1 MLKLTFLLITVV
13 CISACSNPIEVS
25 QSTVPNTPTIA
36 TEITPTSNPT
46 LASLPTLDE
55 LGKGWTKVEP
65 GGETRCAH
73 DTPYAY
79 WVRPGSNDKLLL
91 YFQGGG
97 GCWNAETCAPGST
110 FYDDDV
116 TAADDPNSRA
126 GGVFALNN
134 QQNPFKDHTIV
145 YMPSCTGDVHWGDNL
160 QEYPR
165 SDDSTLEIYHRGFV
179 NASAGLE
186 WAYANVP
193 DPESIFMTGCS
204 AGAIGSI
211 VHSAYVIEQYPDVP
225 ITQVGD
231 SLALVDPD
239 ALDLQSGYGAH
250 DNFPDWIPELQT
262 LIPGELLTADYYAAI
277 ANHYPN
283 YTFGEINSAFDAVQ
297 IRFYSALE
305 GQQENFG
312 RDLQNHVDSIAS
324 STDNFRYYM
333 AGGELHCFTP
343 RANLYTQEIEG
354 VRLIDWLTALEMG
367 EDVESVQ
374 CEEC

>member
-1 MLKLTFLLITVV
+1 MGL
-13 CISACSNPIEVS
+13 EG
-25 QSTVPNTPTIA
+25 
-36 TEITPTSNPT
+36 
-46 LASLPTLDE
+46 LPTLDE
-55 LGKGWTKVEP
+55 LPEGWTKIEP

-91 YFQGGG
+91 FFQGGG

-116 TAADDPNSRA
+116 TSADDPGSRA
-126 GGVFALNN
+126 GGIFALNN
-134 QQNPFKDHTIV
+134 AANPFKDHTIV
-145 YMPSCTGDVHWGDNL
+145 YMPSCTGDVYWGDNL
-160 QEYPR
+160 REYER
-165 SDDSTLEIYHRGFV
+165 SDGSTLEVYHRGFV
-179 NASAGLE
+179 NASAGLA
-186 WAYANVP
+186 WAYNNVP
-193 DPESIFMTGCS
+193 DPEAIFMTGCS

-225 ITQVGD
+225 ITQLGD

-239 ALDLQSGYGAH
+239 ALDLQTDYGAH
-250 DNFPDWIPELQT
+250 DNFPDWIPELQSI
-262 LIPGELLTADYYAAI
+262 IPGELLTADYYTAI

-297 IRFYSALE
+297 TRFYSALE

-312 RDLQNHVDSIAS
+312 RDLQTHVDSIAS

-333 AGGELHCFTP
+333 AAGELHCFTP
-343 RANLYTQEIEG
+343 RANLYTQETEG
-354 VRLIDWLTALEMG
+354 VRLIDWLTALANG
-367 EDVESVQ
+367 EDVENVQ
-374 CEEC
+374 CQDCD